1 MLKEKRMLNK
11 KILKVIA
18 CPKCKKDVILRDEK
32 IICINCNKQYPI
44 RNNIPIMIVEEAELN
59 GNLK

>member
-1 MLKEKRMLNK
+1 MLNK